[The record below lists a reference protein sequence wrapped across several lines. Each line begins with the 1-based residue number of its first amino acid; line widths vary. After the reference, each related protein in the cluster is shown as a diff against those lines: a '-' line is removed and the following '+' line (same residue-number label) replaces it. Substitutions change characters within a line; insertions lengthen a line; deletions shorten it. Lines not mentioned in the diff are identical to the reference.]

1 MYDIIRS
8 IKKDISQFSSV
19 RPYLA
24 VIDGM
29 STIHYMDEDLE
40 SFREFITNF
49 NDTSFGILGVGDHSL
64 PIGRE
69 NLLFLKLSPKF
80 LLIIYTKKG
89 KIGELIRVKSKL
101 NNYIQGIDNHIGD
114 IDLSKAKST
123 TFAERVGKE
132 DEKAKLKSKILS
144 IYPSVN
150 QDQIEKQKFP
160 IDEARV
166 LRLCNGETPIV
177 EIMEKTGKTRIF
189 INKIINKY
197 KKKGFLKLVRKI

>member
-1 MYDIIRS
+1 MYDIIRA
-8 IKKDISQFSSV
+8 IKKDINQFSSV

-24 VIDGM
+24 VIDGL

-40 SFREFITNF
+40 DFREFITSF

-69 NLLFLKLSPKF
+69 NLLFLKLSPRF

-101 NNYIQGIDNHIGD
+101 NDYINDIDMKIGD
-114 IDLSKAKST
+114 LDLSKIKST
-123 TFAERVGKE
+123 TYAEHVE
-132 DEKAKLKSKILS
+132 EQNEKTKLKSKILS
-144 IYPSVN
+144 IFPSVN
-150 QDQIEKQKFP
+150 QDQIENEKFP

-166 LRLCNGETPIV
+166 LRLCNGETPV
-177 EIMEKTGKTRIF
+177 EDIMEKTGKTRIF
-189 INKIINKY
+189 ISKIINKY

>member
-8 IKKDISQFSSV
+8 IKKELIQFTSV

-24 VIDGM
+24 VIDGL
-29 STIHYMDEDLE
+29 STIHYMDEDIE
-40 SFREFITNF
+40 SFREFITTF

-89 KIGELIRVKSKL
+89 KIGELIRVKTKL
-101 NNYIQGIDNHIGD
+101 NDYISVIDTKIGD
-114 IDLSKAKST
+114 IDLSKVKST
-123 TFAERVGKE
+123 IFAEKVE
-132 DEKAKLKSKILS
+132 EQDEKTKMKSKILS
-144 IYPSVN
+144 VFPSVN
-150 QDQIEKQKFP
+150 QEQIEKEKFP

-166 LRLCNGETPIV
+166 LRLCNGETAV
-177 EIMEKTGKTRIF
+177 EEIMEKTGKTRIF
-189 INKIINKY
+189 ISKIINKY